1 MLHLHEFSNAED
13 GIPRASAKTNWPDS
27 GQHPKSN
34 KEQSK
39 MFGKKNVATIMLG
52 LASMALP
59 AFSQSEDYGKN
70 EVSVQALGSFVKST
84 TNDSV
89 RNSATNSGGVLVNYR
104 RFFNDHNGVE
114 VNYGYAL
121 NTQSF
126 LSPSG
131 ESGVKTN
138 SHEVSGAYVFRLP
151 LKRLTPFVL
160 AGAGALVFDPK
171 DFVGA
176 NSQTR
181 AAFIYGGG
189 ADFNLSHHLFMRAQ
203 YRGFVYNSP
212 TYNLTSLDGT
222 DRITHRAE
230 PSIGFGYRF

>member
-1 MLHLHEFSNAED
+1 LHEFSDAVD
-13 GIPRASAKTNWPDS
+13 GTPLALAKANRPVGQYPRKKS
-27 GQHPKSN
+27 GAL
-34 KEQSK
+34 K
-39 MFGKKNVATIMLG
+39 MFGKKNVITITLG
-52 LASMALP
+52 IAAIALP
-59 AFSQSEDYGKN
+59 AFSQTEDPGKN
-70 EVSVQALGSFVKST
+70 EVSVQAFGSFVKNT
-84 TNDSV
+84 TSDGI
-89 RNSATNSGGVLVNYR
+89 RNSATNSGGVLVDYR
-104 RFFNDHNGVE
+104 RFFNIHNGVE

-121 NTQSF
+121 NTQNF

-138 SHEVSGAYVFRLP
+138 SHEASGAYVFRLP
-151 LKRLTPFVL
+151 LKRFTPFVL

-171 DFVGA
+171 DFQGA

-181 AAFIYGGG
+181 AAFVYGGG
-189 ADFNLSHHLFMRAQ
+189 ADFNLSHHLFMRAE
-203 YRGFVYNSP
+203 YRGFVYNTP

>member
-1 MLHLHEFSNAED
+1 MS
-13 GIPRASAKTNWPDS
+13 
-27 GQHPKSN
+27 
-34 KEQSK
+34 
-39 MFGKKNVATIMLG
+39 GKKNVITIALG
-52 LASMALP
+52 IAAIALP
-59 AFSQSEDYGKN
+59 AFSQSEEPGKN
-70 EVSVQALGSFVKST
+70 EVSVQVLGSFVKSST
-84 TNDSV
+84 TDGV

-104 RFFNDHNGVE
+104 RFFTTHNGVE

-126 LSPSG
+126 LSPAG

-151 LKRLTPFVL
+151 LKHFSPFVL
-160 AGAGALVFDPK
+160 GGAGALIFDPK
-171 DFVGA
+171 DFQGA

-181 AAFIYGGG
+181 AAFLYGGG
-189 ADFNLSHHLFMRAQ
+189 ADFNFSHHLFMRAE

-230 PSIGFGYRF
+230 PSIGFGYRL